1 VGEAERLEHAVSPD
15 FEAKLLSKL
24 GPNGPSPHGNQTT
37 PDKAD
42 SRKQRGLV
50 LLREAETG
58 SVYMIGSVYERIE
71 NYLSSWKNVES
82 GPDPNSSSRAAIA
95 TRR

>member
-1 VGEAERLEHAVSPD
+1 VHDEAERLEHAVSPD

-50 LLREAETG
+50 
-58 SVYMIGSVYERIE
+58 
-71 NYLSSWKNVES
+71 
-82 GPDPNSSSRAAIA
+82 
-95 TRR
+95 